1 MTTRSSSRSVKK
13 LNAAKEELCPKCS
26 GYGWVIGEDGA
37 ARRCDCGISGRSRSA
52 RLFEAANIPLRFRG
66 KSFANYHAE
75 RGDRE
80 RAAVLDFAK
89 RYAAGFSEGEDVGL
103 ILRGIPGS
111 GKTHI
116 AVAIL
121 HAVMERG
128 FSGSYANFT
137 DLLSRLRDSYN
148 AGAREVEGE
157 LLRQVDDVDLL
168 VLDDVGAE
176 STSDWVR
183 DRLYLIINRRYEN
196 ARATIVTTN
205 CDEAELE
212 ARIGPR
218 TASRLY
224 EMCSGDFPT
233 FPRQDYR
240 KANMK

>member
-1 MTTRSSSRSVKK
+1 MSPRKNNQVIEIQ
-13 LNAAKEELCPKCS
+13 AVCEKCH
-26 GYGWVIGEDGA
+26 GYGYLIVEGVA
-37 ARRCDCGISGRSRSA
+37 HRCDCGLLDTISGKA
-52 RLFEAANIPLRFRG
+52 RFGTADIPRRFAT
-66 KSFANYHAE
+66 KDFNNFKVE
-75 RGDRE
+75 KGDKE
-80 RAAVLDFAK
+80 RAAILNLA
-89 RYAAGFSEGEDVGL
+89 RNYATTFNAEENEGL
-103 ILRGIPGS
+103 LLRGIPGS

-121 HAVMERG
+121 KEIIRRG
-128 FSGSYANFT
+128 HTGYYANFN
-137 DLLSRLRDSYN
+137 DLLSRLRESYN
-148 AGAREVEGE
+148 QAGGETEAGLLAVVDSVE
-157 LLRQVDDVDLL
+157 LL

-196 ARATIVTTN
+196 AKPTIITTN

-224 EMCSGDFPT
+224 EMCATAFPP

-240 KANMK
+240 KLQMK

>member
-13 LNAAKEELCPKCS
+13 LNAAKDETCPKCS

-37 ARRCDCGISGRSRSA
+37 ARRCDCGIATRSRSG
-52 RLFEAANIPLRFRG
+52 RLVDAANIPTRFQAKDFTNFR
-66 KSFANYHAE
+66 AE

-80 RAAVLDFAK
+80 RAAILDFAK

-103 ILRGIPGS
+103 ILRGIPGC

-121 HAVMERG
+121 RAVMERG
-128 FSGSYANFT
+128 FSGNYANFT

-148 AGAREVEGE
+148 NGSREVEGE
-157 LLRQVDDVDLL
+157 LLGQIDEVDLL

-224 EMCSGDFPT
+224 EMCSGDFPP